1 MLTSKT
7 IKFAIGGLM
16 LAGFA
21 SAAGAENMKLHYDRP
36 PEFFEE
42 ALVIGNGKL
51 GATVYSG
58 VDRDRLSLNDIT
70 LWTGVPDT
78 ITPHDGAADVQR
90 VRELLD
96 KGDYKGAEEANKK
109 LQGHYSENYQPL
121 GNLWIKYNNAGAF
134 ENYSR
139 ELDISEAIAS
149 MSCEVGGEPWMRE
162 YFASSP
168 DSVIAVKIVAPQGL
182 DFTLSFDSQLP
193 ATVNA
198 DGNEIIADGYAAWHS
213 YPVYYRNIP
222 KEEKHLYDEN
232 RGIHFR
238 TIVRVV
244 APDSEFADA
253 DGALTVTGGTEA
265 VVLISNET
273 SFNGFDRDPATDGK
287 DYRRIVYRN
296 VERAEARGYDD
307 LKRRHTADYRQLFD
321 RVTIDF
327 GATAPEIKALPTDVQ
342 LRLYT
347 DEGQANPD
355 LEEIYF
361 QFGRYLLISS
371 SRTPGVPA
379 NLQGLWNEQI
389 LPPWSSNYTTN
400 INLEENYWLAE
411 NTNLTEMHEPLI
423 GFIGNLATTGRRTAQ
438 QLFGVDSGWMLGHN
452 SDIWAMTCPV
462 GLQDGA
468 PLWASWNMGG
478 AWVATHIWDRY
489 EFNQDREYL
498 AENYDALKGAADFCL
513 NWLVEKDGYLMTS
526 PGTSPENYFK
536 LPDGTAIA
544 TSYGPTADIAMVREC
559 VSDAVKAAKVLG
571 RDEAF
576 VERAE
581 EALKRLPPYK
591 IGKNGGIQE
600 WYVDWEESDP
610 HHRHQS
616 HLFGLYPGHQITVDD
631 TPELAAAAHRTL
643 ELRGRESTGW
653 STGWRVNLYA
663 RLRDAGMAYAIYRKL
678 LKYVSPDG
686 YKGDDARRGGGTYPN
701 LLDAHSPFQIDGNFG
716 GAAGVAE
723 MLVQSTPESITLLPA
738 LPAEWS
744 DGSVSGLR
752 ARGGFTVDMDWA
764 DGKVTAVTLT
774 SPTGGSTILKVNGL
788 SVPVALSPGETVT
801 IQMN

>member
-1 MLTSKT
+1 
-7 IKFAIGGLM
+7 M
-16 LAGFA
+16 LARLPLKNSFTA
-21 SAAGAENMKLHYDRP
+21 IVLALCSLVAGAENLVLHYDRP

-58 VDRDRLSLNDIT
+58 IGTDRLSLNDIT
-70 LWTGVPDT
+70 LWTGRPDT
-78 ITPHDGAADVQR
+78 ITAPDGSTDVRR

-96 KGDYKGAEEANKK
+96 ADDYKGAEEANKK

-121 GNLWIKYNNAGAF
+121 GNLWISYRNPGKAEKYD
-134 ENYSR
+134 R
-139 ELDISEAIAS
+139 QLDISEAVTS
-149 MSCEVGGEPWMRE
+149 VRYDLEGTRQQRE

-168 DSVIAVKIVAPQGL
+168 DSVIAVKIVSPDGL
-182 DFTLSFDSQLP
+182 DFTLKFDSQLP
-193 ATVNA
+193 VVVNA
-198 DGNEIIADGYAAWHS
+198 DGNELIADGYAAWHS
-213 YPVYYRNIP
+213 YPVYYRGLPN
-222 KEEKHLYDEN
+222 EEKHLYDEK

-244 APDSEFADA
+244 APDSELSDS
-253 DGALTVTGGTEA
+253 DGELTVTGGTEA

-273 SFNGFDRDPATDGK
+273 SFNGFDKDPMAEGK
-287 DYRRIVYRN
+287 DYKRIVYRN
-296 VERAEARGYDD
+296 VERAETKGYDAVRD
-307 LKRRHTADYRQLFD
+307 SHVADYRNFFD

-347 DEGQANPD
+347 DEGQSNPD
-355 LEEIYF
+355 LEELYF

-379 NLQGLWNEQI
+379 NLQGLWNEQL

-411 NTNLTEMHEPLI
+411 NTNLAEMHEPLI
-423 GFIGNLATTGRRTAQ
+423 GFIRNLAVNGRKTAR
-438 QLFGVDSGWMLGHN
+438 QLMGVENGWMLGHN
-452 SDIWAMTCPV
+452 SDIWAMTVPV
-462 GLQDGA
+462 GLQEGA

-478 AWVATHIWDRY
+478 AWLATHIWDRY
-489 EFNQDREYL
+489 TFGQDKEYL
-498 AENYDALKGAADFCL
+498 AENYDALKGAAEFCL
-513 NWLVEKDGYLMTS
+513 DWLVEKDGYLMTS

-536 LPDGTAIA
+536 LPDGTTIA
-544 TSYGPTADIAMVREC
+544 TSYCPTSDIAMIREC
-559 VSDAVKAAKVLG
+559 VADAVKAAQVLG
-571 RDEAF
+571 VDEEFA
-576 VERAE
+576 ERAQA
-581 EALKRLPPYK
+581 ALECLAPYK
-591 IGKNGGIQE
+591 IGKNLGIQE
-600 WYVDWEESDP
+600 WYYDWEESDP

-616 HLFGLYPGHQITVDD
+616 HLFGVYPGHQISTVH
-631 TPELAAAAHRTL
+631 TPALAEAAHRTL

-663 RLRDAGMAYAIYRKL
+663 RLLDADMAYATYRKL

-686 YKGDDARRGGGTYPN
+686 YKGEDARRGGGTYPN

-723 MLVQSTPESITLLPA
+723 MLVQSTPESITLIPA
-738 LPAEWS
+738 LPLEWS
-744 DGSVSGLR
+744 DGEVKGLR
-752 ARGGFTVDMDWA
+752 ARGGFTIDMKWKN
-764 DGKVTAVTLT
+764 GEVTEATVT
-774 SPTGGSTILKVNGL
+774 SPTGGTTNLIANGTTAKIEL
-788 SVPVALSPGETVT
+788 NRGEAVT
-801 IQMN
+801 ISF